1 MNRPSVTIV
10 NGSVS
15 SSASGRTTAF
25 TRPSSSA
32 AAINVGV
39 PVIVMPG
46 TITLATQSANALI
59 AMRSSNPGIGGA

>member
-25 TRPSSSA
+25 TSPSRSA
-32 AAINVGV
+32 AASSVGV
-39 PVIVMPG
+39 PEITMPG
-46 TITLATQSANALI
+46 TIALATQSANALI
-59 AMRSSNPGIGGA
+59 VMRSRNPVMGRD